1 MIVDAA
7 CSCMIL
13 IHKHLADACVQQLEA
28 DGVLSCG
35 CKPQLHSSGYKPLPL
50 LPLPL
55 LPLLLF

>member
-7 CSCMIL
+7 CSRIIL

-35 CKPQLHSSGYKPLPL
+35 CKPLPL
-50 LPLPL
+50 LL
-55 LPLLLF
+55 LPLLLLPLL